1 MKKSLL
7 YAAVAALLLLSACG
21 GEQPVEQVKQYS
33 LEQFLKST
41 TVFGGS
47 FNPDETKLLVT
58 SNETGIYNAYVID
71 LATGNRTPLTESED
85 TTFAVSYFPN
95 DERFLLT
102 RDKGGNEINHLYM
115 QDPDGN
121 VTELTKV
128 PEAKE
133 AFFGWAY
140 DFTSFFTQ
148 NNGRDQRYFDIYEW
162 NLETL
167 EPTMFWENSIGLL
180 PSLISP
186 DKRWIALVKPNTD
199 TDSDILLVDRET
211 GGEPILISEHE
222 GQAAFSPEDFS
233 VDSAYLYYT
242 TTEGGEFAELKR
254 YNLETGEHEGVY
266 KADWDVSFAYFSRN
280 GSYRVIGTNEDGY
293 TKVQIIEV
301 ASGNPVELPEL
312 PAGQISGVSFSP
324 SEKLMR
330 FSVASDNM
338 PSNIFLYDIEAG
350 EVKQLTDNLN
360 PEISAADLVA
370 GEVVR
375 FDARDGL
382 QIPGILYKPKGAGPD
397 SKVPALLW
405 IHGGPGGQS
414 RPYYSAERQF
424 LINHGYAVF
433 AVNNR
438 GSSGYGKSF
447 LSADDQRHGKEPLW
461 DCVDAKDYLK
471 EEIDW
476 IDPDKIGIFGGSYGG
491 YMVLAALAFEPEEFA
506 VGVDVF
512 GVANWIRTL
521 QSIPP
526 WWEAQREALYKELGN
541 PETDEEMLRA
551 ISPVFHADKI
561 TKPLIILQ
569 GANDPRVLQAESDDM
584 VAAIEAKGGI
594 VEYVVFDDE
603 GHGFT
608 KNDNRIEGY
617 NAVLKFLDKYLKGT
631 GGEEAAEEATEG
643 EGGN

>member
-7 YAAVAALLLLSACG
+7 YAALAAMVLLSACG
-21 GEQPVEQVKQYS
+21 GEQPVEQGKQYT

-41 TVFGGS
+41 AVFGGS

-58 SNETGIYNAYVID
+58 SNETGVYNVYVID
-71 LATGNRTPLTESED
+71 LATGSRTPLTESED

-95 DERFLLT
+95 DERFLFT
-102 RDKGGNEINHLYM
+102 RDKGGNEINHLYL
-115 QDPDGN
+115 QDPEGN
-121 VTELTKV
+121 VTELTKI
-128 PEAKE
+128 EAAKE
-133 AFFGWAY
+133 AFFGWAH
-140 DFTSFFTQ
+140 DFESFFTQ

-162 NLETL
+162 DLETL
-167 EPTMFWENSIGLL
+167 EPTMFWENSVGLF
-180 PSLISP
+180 PALISP

-199 TDSDILLVDRET
+199 TDSDILLIDRET

-233 VDSAYLYYT
+233 TDNAYLYYT

-254 YNLETGEHEGVY
+254 YNLETGEHEDVY
-266 KADWDVSFAYFSRN
+266 KADWDVSFAYFSIN
-280 GSYRVIGTNEDGY
+280 GTYRVIGTNEDGY
-293 TKVQIIEV
+293 TKVQITEA
-301 ASGNPVELPEL
+301 ASGNPVELTEL
-312 PAGQISGVSFSP
+312 PAGQISGVSFSR

-330 FSVASDNM
+330 FSVVGDNM
-338 PSNIFLYDIEAG
+338 PSNIFLYDLEAA
-350 EVKQLTDNLN
+350 EVTQLTDNLN
-360 PEISAADLVA
+360 PEINPDDLVA

-382 QIPGILYKPKGAGPD
+382 TIPGILYKPMGAGPD
-397 SKVPALLW
+397 NKVPALLW

-424 LINHGYAVF
+424 LINHGYAIF

-447 LSADDQRHGKEPLW
+447 LSADDLRHGKEPLW
-461 DCVDAKDYLK
+461 DCVDAKEYLK
-471 EEIDW
+471 TLDW
-476 IDPDKIGIFGGSYGG
+476 IDPDKIGILGGSYGG
-491 YMVLAALAFEPEEFA
+491 YMVLAALAFTPEEFA
-506 VGVDVF
+506 VGVDIF

-526 WWEAQREALYKELGN
+526 WWEAQRELLYKELGN
-541 PETDEEMLRA
+541 PETDEEMLRE
-551 ISPVFHADKI
+551 ISPVFHGDKI

-608 KNDNRIEGY
+608 KNENRIKGY
-617 NAVLKFLDKYLKGT
+617 NAVLAFLDKYLKGEVE
-631 GGEEAAEEATEG
+631 EEAAEEATEEAG
-643 EGGN
+643 EN